1 MRIYVCVIYKK
12 KKKKITKFYQ
22 KRSKKPFHACYE
34 RDFRRLRRLQFSKN
48 RLDGSGAYA
57 RAFYY
62 KQQSNDLHDARERG
76 GRGAGRVPCAR
87 ARPHPKARVD
97 RRTPARSYKRVFF
110 RSNAFNLLQC
120 VI

>member
-1 MRIYVCVIYKK
+1 MQ
-12 KKKKITKFYQ
+12 Q
-22 KRSKKPFHACYE
+22 KAVSCRT
-34 RDFRRLRRLQFSKN
+34 RTRFRCLCCRRFLKN

-62 KQQSNDLHDARERG
+62 KQQSNNRHDARERG

-97 RRTPARSYKRVFF
+97 RRTPARPHKRIFF